1 MPPITAML
9 HTCNDAPRLGRALE
23 SLRPCD
29 EILVVDHGSCDATVR
44 IAREYGAQIQSALPD
59 SNPATPLTSARFDW
73 VLCLLPSES
82 LTEALEASLFEW
94 KLSPALDVAS
104 VPACSAVVREETA
117 NGWREA
123 RPSTRLVPRDW
134 SQWEGNLPR
143 EASHARLLEGHLLR
157 FRRP

>member
-1 MPPITAML
+1 MRACGSAAAEIPQRV
-9 HTCNDAPRLGRALE
+9 APAPLSRLLALE
-23 SLRPCD
+23 S
-29 EILVVDHGSCDATVR
+29 
-44 IAREYGAQIQSALPD
+44 AR
-59 SNPATPLTSARFDW
+59 NDW
-73 VLCLLPSES
+73 VLYLLPSES

-134 SQWEGNLPR
+134 SHWEGNLPR
-143 EASHARLLEGHLLR
+143 EASHPRLLEGHLLR
-157 FRRP
+157 FRQP